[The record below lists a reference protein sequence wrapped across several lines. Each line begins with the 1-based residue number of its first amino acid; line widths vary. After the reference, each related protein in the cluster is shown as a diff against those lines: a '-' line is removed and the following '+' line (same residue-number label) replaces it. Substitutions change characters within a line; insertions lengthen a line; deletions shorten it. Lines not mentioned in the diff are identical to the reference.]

1 MNKKNN
7 VREENFSRSSDLTI
21 VISRKVKKGSENQ
34 FRMVIEEMKE
44 ELKKQS
50 GFKEIKDISKSIES
64 NQLAISLITFSNLD
78 DFLMWEQSSNKKKII
93 SKLKDL
99 VEGDVQKELL
109 GDVNLLAQSDPT
121 PERWKTVLVL
131 IGWIFVLGAIV
142 QSILSSILPSS
153 IPSFLFKLVSISITV
168 LLISYWTLP
177 YSMKLIKKLSKA

>member
-1 MNKKNN
+1 MNKKFN
-7 VREENFSRSSDLTI
+7 VTEKSVTHSSDLTI

-44 ELKKQS
+44 ELKKRP
-50 GFKEIKDISKSIES
+50 GFRNIKDISKNFES

-78 DFLMWEQSSNKKKII
+78 DLLMWEQSSNKKKII

-109 GDVNLLAQSDPT
+109 GDINVLAQSDPT

-142 QSILSSILPSS
+142 QSVLSFILPSS
-153 IPSFLFKLVSISITV
+153 IPSFLFKLISISITV
-168 LLISYWTLP
+168 LLISYWDITL
-177 YSMKLIKKLSKA
+177 